1 MILLLT
7 DCLLVPL
14 SCLLCRDLLHWTAGP
29 GPAAT
34 SMMHYAGGS
43 TRQFRKRERPSLL
56 LDDEGFPLVLYSGAQ
71 APNAS
76 YHCGG
81 PWNVSAGQY
90 HNGGDD
96 DRKCHCW
103 IFAQATT
110 HNALPNGVN

>member
-1 MILLLT
+1 MVSLR
-7 DCLLVPL
+7 C
-14 SCLLCRDLLHWTAGP
+14 SR
-29 GPAAT
+29 PA
-34 SMMHYAGGS
+34 
-43 TRQFRKRERPSLL
+43 QL
-56 LDDEGFPLVLYSGAQ
+56 LDDKGFPLVLYSGAQ

-103 IFAQATT
+103 SFAQATT
-110 HNALPNGVN
+110 HGNATLPH